1 MFTVT
6 RQFIDWEGSLY
17 WIKRQIK
24 EENINSDLIHEF
36 KEYLGADT
44 VLKKNGYLFYVM
56 KVDEAEVIELGQVNE
71 AQYIYYSKQSY
82 KLKKLYVT
90 SSF

>member
-1 MFTVT
+1 MFTIT

-44 VLKKNGYLFYVM
+44 VLKKNGHLFYVM
-56 KVDEAEVIELGQVNE
+56 KVDEAEVVEFGQVNK
-71 AQYIYYSKQSY
+71 A
-82 KLKKLYVT
+82 
-90 SSF
+90 